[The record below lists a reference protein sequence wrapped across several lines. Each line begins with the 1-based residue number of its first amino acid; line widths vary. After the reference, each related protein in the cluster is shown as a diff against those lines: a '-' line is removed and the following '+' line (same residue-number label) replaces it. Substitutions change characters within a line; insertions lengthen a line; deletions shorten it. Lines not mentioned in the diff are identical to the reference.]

1 MEENRMEENM
11 EVKKKIE
18 IKIRK
23 LEKLE
28 TTACTYNNRVYGYNE
43 ATYTS

>member
-1 MEENRMEENM
+1 MEHKEET
-11 EVKKKIE
+11 KKVE

-28 TTACTYNNRVYGYNE
+28 TTADFNNRSWGFNG
-43 ATYTS
+43 TSSTFTS

>member
-1 MEENRMEENM
+1 MEHKEET
-11 EVKKKIE
+11 KKVE

-28 TTACTYNNRVYGYNE
+28 TTADLNNRSWGLHSTNFDI
-43 ATYTS
+43 TS

>member
-1 MEENRMEENM
+1 MEE
-11 EVKKKIE
+11 KKKIE

-28 TTACTYNNRVYGYNE
+28 TTAEVYNNRSFGYRGTGNI
-43 ATYTS
+43 YTS

>member
-1 MEENRMEENM
+1 MEE
-11 EVKKKIE
+11 KKKIE

-28 TTACTYNNRVYGYNE
+28 TTYGNR
-43 ATYTS
+43 ATGTTLASTFYIA